1 MKLNLPRNT
10 NLLSLSKEL
19 RKNAAKQEN
28 HLWYDFLKEYS
39 IQFYRQYVI
48 GDYIADFYCKKAKL
62 IIEIDGSQHCEDNAL
77 NYDEKRTKFFKD
89 LGLNIVRFF
98 NNDLDNNFEGVC
110 IMIENEVK
118 KLIRR

>member
-1 MKLNLPRNT
+1 MMKN
-10 NLLSLSKEL
+10 SKGEL
-19 RKNAAKQEN
+19 
-28 HLWYDFLKEYS
+28 
-39 IQFYRQYVI
+39 VI
-48 GDYIADFYCKKAKL
+48 AKL